1 VHRRPVIAPLPPPP
15 PPLPHHHHH
24 RRLDLRLCDD
34 TTTEGGQITISHR
47 FPSSLG
53 FAECLSEIKA
63 FLDDNPSECIFVCIK
78 RDWDRRQT
86 WNSGAAALAMLED
99 SGLRFATYPP
109 STNRP
114 PPSCCNSSTMLDTQP
129 SFANVRLQS
138 VRGCVCLSSQDDA
151 MWTGSDGAS
160 LVAELPGK
168 MDLDFGFHDMW
179 DAGSVQRCQTAI
191 ETNVL
196 AHEPCE
202 TVTGFSTNVVQGCGI
217 VMPKH
222 VAWLMNAWLLR
233 RCESE
238 AWRGRAL
245 GFVVVDFA
253 SPDLVRAILQCN
265 FLPGR

>member
-1 VHRRPVIAPLPPPP
+1 M
-15 PPLPHHHHH
+15 
-24 RRLDLRLCDD
+24 RLCDN
-34 TTTEGGQITISHR
+34 TTGGHITISHR

-78 RDWDRRQT
+78 RDWDRRKT
-86 WNSGAAALAMLED
+86 WKSGAAALTMLQD

-109 STNRP
+109 DADPPLPSPFCKSITRLGTA
-114 PPSCCNSSTMLDTQP
+114 PPSF

-138 VRGCVCLSSQDDA
+138 VRGCVCLSSQDDT

-160 LVAELPGK
+160 LVWELPGK
-168 MDLDFGFHDMW
+168 MNLDFGFHDMW
-179 DAGSVQRCQTAI
+179 NAGSVQRCQKAI
-191 ETNVL
+191 ESVLL

-222 VAWLMNAWLLR
+222 VAWLMNAWLLT

-238 AWRGRAL
+238 AWRGQTL
-245 GFVVVDFA
+245 GFVVIDFA
-253 SPDLVRAILQCN
+253 YPDVVRAILQRN
-265 FLPGR
+265 FLPDR